1 MATNLELLNAQH
13 HAGLRLGDPPVGGPH
28 FVQVVASEFVAAAAV
43 CPIFLTKN
51 AETGSFYAG
60 AMFGFEPGEN
70 LLRHDG
76 AGRPL
81 FTPLDLERL
90 GFFIT
95 PEKALAV
102 DPAHVRFADSHGAP
116 LFEADGQPGPA
127 LRRIQHVLAQLSVG
141 VPETD
146 AFIQALVAARL
157 VEPVDI
163 DLSFDD
169 GQTLSLAGL
178 YTVSLDALGELEDAT
193 VLDLFRRGYLQ
204 LIYAM
209 NGSLRQVSSLAK
221 LRNDKIAG

>member
-1 MATNLELLNAQH
+1 MATNLELLNAQR
-13 HAGLRLGDPPVGGPH
+13 HAGLRLADPPASGQH

-70 LLRHDG
+70 LLPREG

-95 PEKALAV
+95 SDGAV
-102 DPAHVRFADSHGAP
+102 AIDPAHVRFAAPQGAP

-127 LRRIQHVLAQLSVG
+127 LRRIQHALAQLSVG

-146 AFIQALVAARL
+146 AFIQALVGARL
-157 VEPVDI
+157 VEPIDI

-169 GQTLSLAGL
+169 GRTLSLAGL
-178 YTVSLDALGELEDAT
+178 YTVSLDALGALDDTAVLEF
-193 VLDLFRRGYLQ
+193 FRRGYLP

-209 NGSLRQVSSLAK
+209 SGSLKQVSRLAK

>member
-1 MATNLELLNAQH
+1 MTNLELLNAEH
-13 HAGLRLGDPPVGGPH
+13 HAGLRLNDLPPGGPH

-51 AETGSFYAG
+51 AETGRFYAG

-70 LLRHDG
+70 LLRQAE

-81 FTPLDLERL
+81 FTPLDLERA
-90 GFFIT
+90 GFFI
-95 PEKALAV
+95 AADGAV
-102 DPAHVRFADSHGAP
+102 AIDPAHPRFAAPQGAP
-116 LFEADGQPGPA
+116 LFEADGQPSPA
-127 LRRIQHVLAQLSVG
+127 LRRIQHVLAQLNVG

-146 AFIQALVAARL
+146 AFIQTLVEARL
-157 VEPVDI
+157 VEPIDV

-169 GQTLSLAGL
+169 GRTLNLTGL
-178 YTVSLDALGELEDAT
+178 YTVSLDALGELDDAA
-193 VLDLFRRGYLQ
+193 VIDLFRRGYLQ